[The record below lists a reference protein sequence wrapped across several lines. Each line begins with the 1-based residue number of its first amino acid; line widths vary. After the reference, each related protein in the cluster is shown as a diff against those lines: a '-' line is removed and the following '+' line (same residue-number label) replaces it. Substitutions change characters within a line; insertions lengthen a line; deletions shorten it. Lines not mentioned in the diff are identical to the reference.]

1 MAAITGAVLG
11 IGSAAMSF
19 VQASKQNQAMKKANT
34 EAARLMAD
42 ARKRA
47 EVNQYEQLSIPTEA
61 YEAEFEAN
69 LAADQ
74 QAIQALQ
81 EADPRSLAAGIGR
94 VGAQQAEEA
103 EKTRIEMGQDIYN
116 LDKLKADS
124 REKIK
129 QQLIG
134 MDVGQA
140 ADQEERARDAQEA
153 KAAAIEGGIAGL
165 GQAAAGFAEAAPL
178 YKMGKADRLTTRGNK
193 LKLKAQNLSGGRQER
208 VAARSQRL
216 LNKGEML
223 KKNQAEMM
231 EMYRLMFGQE

>member
-81 EADPRSLAAGIGR
+81 EADPRSLSAGIGR
-94 VGAQQAEEA
+94 IGAQQAEEA

-178 YKMGKADRLTTRGNK
+178 YKMGKADRVTARGMKLMEKQKGLTGARKYNVGQRG
-193 LKLKAQNLSGGRQER
+193 
-208 VAARSQRL
+208 QRL
-216 LNKGEML
+216 LDKGKML
-223 KKNQAEMM
+223 KDKQADMM
-231 EMYRLMFGQE
+231 EMYRLMFGQG

>member
-1 MAAITGAVLG
+1 
-11 IGSAAMSF
+11 
-19 VQASKQNQAMKKANT
+19 
-34 EAARLMAD
+34 MAD

-140 ADQEERARDAQEA
+140 ADQEQRARDAQEA

-178 YKMGKADRLTTRGNK
+178 YKMGKADRLTARGNK
-193 LKLKAQNLSGGRQER
+193 LNLKAENLSGGRQAR
-208 VAARSQRL
+208 VAARGQRL
-216 LNKGEML
+216 LDKGKML
-223 KKNQAEMM
+223 QENQADMM
-231 EMYRLMFGQE
+231 EMYRLMFG

>member
-153 KAAAIEGGIAGL
+153 KAAAIEGGITGL

-178 YKMGKADRLTTRGNK
+178 YKMGKADRVTARGMNLMEKQKGLTGARKYNVGQRG
-193 LKLKAQNLSGGRQER
+193 
-208 VAARSQRL
+208 QRL
-216 LNKGEML
+216 LDKGKML
-223 KKNQAEMM
+223 KDNQADMM
-231 EMYRLMFGQE
+231 EMYRLMFG

>member
-81 EADPRSLAAGIGR
+81 EADPRSLSAGIGR

-116 LDKLKADS
+116 LDKLKSDS

-153 KAAAIEGGIAGL
+153 KIAAIEGGISGL

-178 YKMGKADRLTTRGNK
+178 YKMGKADRVTARGMKLMEKQKGLTGARKYNVGQRG
-193 LKLKAQNLSGGRQER
+193 
-208 VAARSQRL
+208 QRL
-216 LNKGEML
+216 LDKGKML
-223 KKNQAEMM
+223 KDKQADMM

>member
-81 EADPRSLAAGIGR
+81 EADPRSLSAGIGR

-153 KAAAIEGGIAGL
+153 KTAAIEGGIAGL

-178 YKMGKADRLTTRGNK
+178 YKMGKADRVTARGMKLMEKQKGLTGARKYNVGQRG
-193 LKLKAQNLSGGRQER
+193 
-208 VAARSQRL
+208 QRL
-216 LNKGEML
+216 LDKGKML
-223 KKNQAEMM
+223 KDNQADMM
-231 EMYRLMFGQE
+231 EMYRLMFG

>member
-19 VQASKQNQAMKKANT
+19 VQASKQNQAMKKANA

-140 ADQEERARDAQEA
+140 ADQEQRARDAQEA

-178 YKMGKADRLTTRGNK
+178 YKMGKADRLTARGNK
-193 LKLKAQNLSGGRQER
+193 LNLKAENLSGGRQAR
-208 VAARSQRL
+208 VAARGQRL
-216 LNKGEML
+216 LDKGKML
-223 KKNQAEMM
+223 QENQADMM
-231 EMYRLMFGQE
+231 EMYRLMFG